1 MRGGLK
7 MKLEARFETI
17 GGRERP
23 ILFFCDEVNRD
34 KTIEAFSEA
43 EGHVSSSRGYLRQCR
58 KPTEGDDFV
67 VLFGFL
73 ARYFR
78 DAERLSKI

>member
-1 MRGGLK
+1 
-7 MKLEARFETI
+7 MKIEARFEQI

-23 ILFFCDEVNRD
+23 VLFFCDEVNRD
-34 KTIEAFSEA
+34 KSIEAFSEA
-43 EGHVSSSRGYLRQCR
+43 EGHVSASRAYMRRCR
-58 KPTEGDDFV
+58 KPERNEDFV

-78 DAERLSKI
+78 DAERIAKI

>member
-1 MRGGLK
+1 
-7 MKLEARFETI
+7 MKIEARFETI
-17 GGRERP
+17 GGRDRP
-23 ILFFCDEVNRD
+23 ILFFCDEINRD
-34 KTIEAFSEA
+34 KTVEAYSEA
-43 EGHVSSSRGYLRQCR
+43 EGRVSASRAYLRQCR

-78 DAERLSKI
+78 DAERLSKV